1 MLLYTSN
8 LNSLSAPWQSSSY
21 QWSVSLQHHAVTTDN
36 ETDVYLVD
44 ATSGCITITLA
55 PTACA
60 LARRIDIKKIDSS
73 VNTVTIDGNLAE
85 TIDGS
90 LTKVLSTQY
99 DSYTII
105 TDGSN
110 WFIL

>member
-1 MLLYTSN
+1 MSKSIVGRSGLNGEVTVITFTS
-8 LNSLSAPWQSSSY
+8 S
-21 QWSVSLQHHAVTTDN
+21 VTTDN
-36 ETDVYLVD
+36 ETDIYLVD

-73 VNTVTIDGNLAE
+73 ANTVTIDGNLAE

-90 LTKVLSTQY
+90 LTQVLSTQY